1 MARATIGGVELP
13 ARERVQIEPAKVRD
27 YLLSKEHAV
36 GRFKA
41 TFFEGLG
48 YSASEWTRLESDLRQ
63 LAMTGDATLG
73 KQTKYGQHY
82 EIRGTLRGPSGK
94 AAQLMTIWI
103 VRLNEDAPRFITA
116 FPGED

>member
-1 MARATIGGVELP
+1 MQLP
-13 ARERVQIEPAKVRD
+13 GRERVRIETAKLRD
-27 YLLSKEHAV
+27 HLLSKEHAV

-41 TFFEGLG
+41 AFFESLG
-48 YSASEWTRLESDLRQ
+48 YSSSDWPRLESDLRQ

-73 KQTKYGQHY
+73 KQTRYGQHY
-82 EIRGTLRGPSGK
+82 EIRGILHRPSGK

-103 VRLNEDAPRFITA
+103 VRSNEDAARLITA

>member
-1 MARATIGGVELP
+1 M
-13 ARERVQIEPAKVRD
+13 
-27 YLLSKEHAV
+27 

-41 TFFEGLG
+41 AFFEGLG

-82 EIRGTLRGPSGK
+82 EIRATLRGPSGK
-94 AAQLMTIWI
+94 AAQLMSIWI